1 MDTTVTLTHPLSQ
14 SPNQSLSPN
23 QKKRMKIS
31 MGRDKDQ
38 DIIDVANDYY
48 ASKQSTDEVEAY
60 ANSQSDD

>member
-1 MDTTVTLTHPLSQ
+1 
-14 SPNQSLSPN
+14 
-23 QKKRMKIS
+23 

-60 ANSQSDD
+60 ANSQNDD